1 MNYQHVR
8 SSRTQT
14 TDVKDQ
20 LQALREDF
28 KHLVKLIENL
38 ANDSGGALSAE
49 VQSRLDRFASAID
62 QAAGDAGGRGGYFQD
77 LFRGLFQD
85 LGSSTRH
92 SVEAAVRKRPLGTLA
107 LAAAAGF
114 VLSAVVRR

>member
-77 LFRGLFQD
+77 LFQD